1 MRTAMYRAVVWWL
14 LIRSITWRVVCV
26 AVVQHTE
33 VCFAS
38 RATRLFLGII
48 LAIALRLL
56 YYHIQIIIC
65 FSRTMYSLQRQI
77 KFQDISGSRSLL
89 VPLTTAELRFCL
101 TQFIGNSPTDKSC
114 FCFSSEHQALF
125 CVREKNWENLTQNAY
140 NCLRQ

>member
-1 MRTAMYRAVVWWL
+1 
-14 LIRSITWRVVCV
+14 
-26 AVVQHTE
+26 
-33 VCFAS
+33 
-38 RATRLFLGII
+38 
-48 LAIALRLL
+48 
-56 YYHIQIIIC
+56 
-65 FSRTMYSLQRQI
+65 MYSLQRQI